1 MFRIL
6 EKLLD
11 KKILWNWDKIQKK
24 YIVRRSKVKWTSYFV
39 LTYTSSLRLILFL
52 ELGGRVGLV
61 KRCQVSSDKL
71 LDSPLKLPYVCLWK
85 K

>member
-24 YIVRRSKVKWTSYFV
+24 YIVRRSEVKWTSYFV
-39 LTYTSSLRLILFL
+39 
-52 ELGGRVGLV
+52 
-61 KRCQVSSDKL
+61 
-71 LDSPLKLPYVCLWK
+71 
-85 K
+85 

>member
-24 YIVRRSKVKWTSYFV
+24 YIVRRSKVKWTSYSV
-39 LTYTSSLRLILFL
+39 QTYNSLLRLILFL

>member
-1 MFRIL
+1 MFKIL

-39 LTYTSSLRLILFL
+39 
-52 ELGGRVGLV
+52 
-61 KRCQVSSDKL
+61 
-71 LDSPLKLPYVCLWK
+71 
-85 K
+85 